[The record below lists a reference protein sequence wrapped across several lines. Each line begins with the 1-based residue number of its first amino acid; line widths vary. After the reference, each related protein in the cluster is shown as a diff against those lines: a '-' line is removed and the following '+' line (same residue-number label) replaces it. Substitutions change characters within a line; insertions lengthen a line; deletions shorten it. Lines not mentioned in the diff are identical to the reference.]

1 MSDTGGYR
9 VHNSRGIFCMVVGMG
24 LLTASDAVVKWL
36 TDGYP
41 TGQIIFIR
49 GLFVVIPILLLTL
62 RGSGLKTLRIV
73 NFRGQGMRAAMF
85 IISVFCF
92 LTGLRYNALALNV
105 AIAFASPLIVTAL
118 APSILGEIVGWRRW
132 TAVLTGFAGVIVIV
146 QPFGDVL
153 NVYALLP
160 LGAAVAGAFRDIVTR
175 RISTTDTSA
184 SMLFWST
191 GAVMLA
197 GLLTFFSG
205 DWPMPPLTD
214 FGLMVLTGFMSGAAH
229 YLLIEAFVVGE
240 AALVSPFRYSALIWG
255 VGLGY
260 VLWEELP
267 ASSDWIG
274 ITLLVASG
282 LYVLHRE
289 AVDRKAARAMD

>member
-1 MSDTGGYR
+1 
-9 VHNSRGIFCMVVGMG
+9 
-24 LLTASDAVVKWL
+24 
-36 TDGYP
+36 
-41 TGQIIFIR
+41 
-49 GLFVVIPILLLTL
+49 
-62 RGSGLKTLRIV
+62 
-73 NFRGQGMRAAMF
+73 
-85 IISVFCF
+85 
-92 LTGLRYNALALNV
+92 
-105 AIAFASPLIVTAL
+105 
-118 APSILGEIVGWRRW
+118 
-132 TAVLTGFAGVIVIV
+132 
-146 QPFGDVL
+146 
-153 NVYALLP
+153 
-160 LGAAVAGAFRDIVTR
+160 
-175 RISTTDTSA
+175 
-184 SMLFWST
+184 
-191 GAVMLA
+191 
-197 GLLTFFSG
+197 
-205 DWPMPPLTD
+205 MPPLTD